1 VKVLLV
7 APPWL
12 PVPPPAYGGTELVLD
27 GLARG
32 LVDLGHDVVLFTTG
46 DSTTTVPI
54 AWTHETALSTM
65 GFHHGAEM
73 HHVLAAHEFAEQWG
87 ADVIHE
93 NTLAGPAIRTPRPMV
108 ATNHGPFEGDSEA
121 IYRHVAD
128 RVSIIAISKAQA
140 QTTDVQVGAVIHHGL
155 DASAFPIGDGDGEYA
170 LFLGRMCHDKGI
182 HTAIKVAQLAGVRLV
197 IAAKMREP
205 DEVRYFEEYVRPH
218 LGPGVEFVGE
228 VGFEGKQEL
237 LSHATCLLNPINWSE
252 PFGMV
257 MIEALACGT
266 PVVATPWGAAPEIV
280 EHGTTG
286 YISNSIEAL
295 ADSIG
300 RVAALDRHRCRKA
313 AESRFSIERMAIDH
327 VRLYT
332 SVLARSRPF
341 ERPA

>member
-1 VKVLLV
+1 
-7 APPWL
+7 
-12 PVPPPAYGGTELVLD
+12 LVLD

-32 LVDLGHDVVLFTTG
+32 LVGLGHEVVVFTTG
-46 DSTTTVPI
+46 DSTTPVPT

-65 GFHHGAEM
+65 GFHHGAET
-73 HHVLAAHEFAEQWG
+73 HHVLAAHKFAQEWG

-93 NTLAGPAIRTPRPMV
+93 NTLAGPAMRTPLAMV
-108 ATNHGPFEGDSEA
+108 ATNHGPFEGDTEA

-128 RVSIIAISKAQA
+128 RVSIIAISDAQA
-140 QTTDVQVGAVIHHGL
+140 RTTDVPVGAVIHHGL
-155 DASAFPIGDGDGEYA
+155 DASAFSVGNGDGEYA

-182 HTAIKVAQLAGVRLV
+182 HTAIKVARLAGIRLV

-205 DEVRYFEEYVRPH
+205 DEVRYFDEYVRPH
-218 LGPGVEFVGE
+218 LGSDVEFVGE
-228 VGFEGKQEL
+228 VGFDGKKEL
-237 LSHATCLLNPINWSE
+237 LSDATCLLNPINWCE

-286 YISNSIEAL
+286 YIAASIEEL
-295 ADSIG
+295 AEAIG

-313 AESRFSIERMAIDH
+313 AESRFSIERMAVDH
-327 VRLYT
+327 VRLYS
-332 SVLARSRPF
+332 SVLARESR
-341 ERPA
+341 